1 MVILQTTEDSLQ
13 ATLHELTEVMR
24 YERLATAELATVYE
38 KGGPPVPTAP
48 PPGRDWEFEGIQRPS
63 LPVSAP
69 APSARCLQHALALR

>member
-38 KGGPPVPTAP
+38 KGGPAVQTAP
-48 PPGRDWEFEGIQRPS
+48 PPG
-63 LPVSAP
+63 LPASAP
-69 APSARCLQHALALR
+69 APRARCLQRALALR